1 MREPDPPIRQASRGR
16 PDQLVIELAWQAP
29 AQLILTILL
38 GTGCVM
44 SAADAD
50 ADRHSA
56 DSRGPGLF
64 SDQRQEAIRAQI
76 NQDGRVSVA
85 ALAERFA
92 VVGETIR
99 RDLAELER
107 RGVIRRVHGGAIPAQ
122 KVSFEPPIED
132 RATWMTAEKERIAA
146 AALSEVPAGGSVFI
160 EAGSTPSFLASI
172 LPADRALTIATNGG
186 YIAHAL
192 ARHENLTVLS
202 VGGRVRPRSLACV
215 DDWALNVL
223 SRLHVDVAF
232 LGTNGISVEGGL
244 TTPDL
249 AEAAVKRATLAIA
262 ARTVLLA
269 DHSKVGVVSLAQY
282 GQLDQIDLLI
292 TDTGLAIEEMRE
304 LEESGLPVTRA

>member
-1 MREPDPPIRQASRGR
+1 
-16 PDQLVIELAWQAP
+16 
-29 AQLILTILL
+29 
-38 GTGCVM
+38 M
-44 SAADAD
+44 SADHANASDVGHD
-50 ADRHSA
+50 GTDP
-56 DSRGPGLF
+56 RGPALF
-64 SDQRQEAIRAQI
+64 SDERQAAILAQI
-76 NQDGRVSVA
+76 NQEGRVSVA

-122 KVSFEPPIED
+122 KVSFEPPIEA
-132 RATWMTAEKERIAA
+132 RAACMTAEKERIAA
-146 AALSEVPAGGSVFI
+146 AALSELPAGGSVFI
-160 EAGSTPSFLASI
+160 EAGSTPSFLASA
-172 LPADRALTIATNGG
+172 LPADCALTVATNGG
-186 YIAHAL
+186 YIANTL

-215 DDWALNVL
+215 DDWALDVL

-232 LGTNGISVEGGL
+232 LGTNGISVGGGL

-282 GQLDQIDLLI
+282 GRLEQIDLLI
-292 TDTGLAIEEMRE
+292 TDTGLPIEEMRE
-304 LEESGLPVTRA
+304 LEESGLPVIRA